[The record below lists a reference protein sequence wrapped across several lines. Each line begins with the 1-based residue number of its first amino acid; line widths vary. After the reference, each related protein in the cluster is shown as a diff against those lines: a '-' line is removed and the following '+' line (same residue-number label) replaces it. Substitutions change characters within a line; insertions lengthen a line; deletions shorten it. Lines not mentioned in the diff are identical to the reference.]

1 MARRQTVAPA
11 VRREV
16 IARWGNDCWLHLP
29 GCTGA
34 GEEDDHI
41 VPWSHRGRDSVA
53 NIRRACKH
61 CNAARQDR
69 VLSGYGPTM
78 HVVLGPPGADL
89 MGAAEPYLKRDSIV
103 VSHAQIMDALSDEGR
118 RQLMSFARYLAAQ
131 PELCERAPE
140 GEVTYIRH
148 YLFPAAAG
156 YASPIE
162 GEEYVLEP
170 RGGDTPAHADFA
182 VTIAGDSMEPHIHD
196 GDTVY
201 VQRDATLREF
211 DVGLFYLD
219 GDVLCKQYCVDAERN
234 LLLLSAN
241 PLREDANR
249 RIPAD
254 SGSHVVYYGKV
265 LLDRR
270 LPQPSYY

>member
-1 MARRQTVAPA
+1 MTIGQKIKKHRKERKMTQTELGELLGVQKNAVSKWETGRVEDIPTGKIRQMAELFDVPVAY
-11 VRREV
+11 
-16 IARWGNDCWLHLP
+16 LM
-29 GCTGA
+29 
-34 GEEDDHI
+34 
-41 VPWSHRGRDSVA
+41 
-53 NIRRACKH
+53 
-61 CNAARQDR
+61 QD
-69 VLSGYGPTM
+69 GMETP
-78 HVVLGPPGADL
+78 
-89 MGAAEPYLKRDSIV
+89 AAESEQVTL
-103 VSHAQIMDALSDEGR
+103 AQIMDALSDEGR

-170 RGGDTPAHADFA
+170 RTDATPAHADFA

-249 RIPAD
+249 RVAAD
-254 SGSHVVYYGKV
+254 SGSRVVCYGKV
-265 LLDRR
+265 LLDHK
-270 LPQPSYY
+270 LPKPEYL